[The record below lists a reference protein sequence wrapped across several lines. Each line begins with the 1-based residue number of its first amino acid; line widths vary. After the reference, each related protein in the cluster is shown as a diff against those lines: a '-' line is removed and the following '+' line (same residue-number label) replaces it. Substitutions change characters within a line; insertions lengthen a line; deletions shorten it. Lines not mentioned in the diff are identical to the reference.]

1 MARASFIDDL
11 KTIIKDAKNIRNIAI
26 CAHIDH
32 GKTTLSDNLLSGA
45 GLISSELAGKQQFM
59 DFDKQEQ
66 ERGITIYAANVSM
79 IHTVDGKD
87 YAINL
92 IDTPGHVDFGG
103 DVTRAMRA
111 VDGCVVVVCAVE
123 GAMPQ
128 TETVLRQAL
137 KEQVKPILFINK
149 VDRLIKELKLSPEEV
164 QQRLAKH
171 IAAVNT
177 LIKKYAPLE
186 RQADWMVDVN
196 SGKVVFGSAYHNW
209 AISVPFMKKSGVT
222 FKDIF
227 DAVNGGTEKEFAKKA
242 KAYEVLLDAVIHHLP
257 SPYEAQ
263 RYRIK
268 KIWTG
273 DPESPEGKSMG
284 NCDPN
289 GPVVGVITNVNVD
302 LHAGSICTVRLFSG
316 TVKEGQAVYLV
327 SQESEER
334 VQQVGVYAGPR
345 RIQLGEIS
353 CGNIIA
359 ISGLSKAF
367 SGETV
372 CSTEIKTAPFESIKH
387 IFEPVVTKS
396 IEVKDVKN
404 LPKMIELLRQ
414 RSREDPTIAI
424 KISESTGETL
434 VSALGELHID
444 AKVERFLRD
453 RGIDIIVSKPIV
465 IYKESIFNSSGE
477 YEGKSPNK
485 HNKFYVTVSPMP
497 ESVRDAMNAGL
508 IEEGKVRKQ
517 DVKST
522 VEELVAA
529 GMDRDEAKKVIDLYK
544 GNILLNDT
552 KGIVQLNE
560 VIELVVQSFHEICD
574 QGPLAGEPVM
584 GLIIH
589 LTDAK
594 LHEDAIH
601 RGPAQVLPAV
611 KGAIKN
617 AMVDAK
623 AALLEPKQILRVDSP
638 IERIGDVMKEI
649 QNRRGQILE
658 MVEES
663 GMTVVKCKLPVA
675 EMFGFESS
683 LKSATGGRG
692 FQSLIDITYEKL
704 PNEFQDRTILAIR
717 KRKGMK
723 EELPRIEV
731 D

>member
-11 KTIIKDAKNIRNIAI
+11 KTIIKDAKQIRNIAI

-45 GLISSELAGKQQFM
+45 GLISSDLAGKQCFM

-66 ERGITIYAANVSM
+66 ERGITIYSANVSM
-79 IHTVDGKD
+79 IHNVDNKD
-87 YAINL
+87 FVINL

-171 IAAVNT
+171 IASVNT

-186 RQADWMVDVN
+186 RQAEWMVDVN

-209 AISVPFMKKSGVT
+209 AISIPFMKKSGIT

-242 KAYEVLLDAVIHHLP
+242 KAYEVLLDAVTHHLP
-257 SPYEAQ
+257 SPAEAQ
-263 RYRIK
+263 RYRMK

-273 DPESPEGKSMG
+273 EPDSPEGKSMA

-289 GPVVGVITNVNVD
+289 GPLVGVITNVSVD
-302 LHAGSICTVRLFSG
+302 AHAGSISTVRLFSG
-316 TVKEGQAVYLV
+316 TIREGQAVYLV
-327 SQESEER
+327 SQESDER

-367 SGETV
+367 SGETL
-372 CSTEIKTAPFESIKH
+372 CSAEVKTAPFESIKH
-387 IFEPVVTKS
+387 IFEPVVTKC

-414 RSREDPTIAI
+414 RSREDPTIAV

-434 VSALGELHID
+434 VSGLGELHID
-444 AKVERFLRD
+444 AKIERFLRD
-453 RGIDIIVSKPIV
+453 RGVDIIVSKPIV
-465 IYKESIFNSSGE
+465 IYKESVFNSSNE

-485 HNKFYVTVSPMP
+485 HNKFYVKVTPMP
-497 ESVRDAMNAGL
+497 ESVLAAMNAGL
-508 IEEGKVRKQ
+508 VEEGKVRKQ

-529 GMDRDEAKKVIDLYK
+529 GMDRDEAKRVVDLYK

-552 KGIVQLNE
+552 KGIVQLSE
-560 VIELVVQSFHEICD
+560 VMELVVQSFHEISD
-574 QGPLAGEPVM
+574 QGPLAGEPVTGM
-584 GLIIH
+584 LIH

-594 LHEDAIH
+594 LHDDAIH

-623 AALLEPKQILRVDSP
+623 AGLLEPKQILRVDTP
-638 IERIGDVMKEI
+638 MERIGDVMNEV

-658 MVEES
+658 MTEDS
-663 GMTVVKCKLPVA
+663 GMTVIKCKLPVA
-675 EMFGFESS
+675 EMFGFEGA

-704 PNEFQDRTILAIR
+704 PNDMQDRTVLAIR

>member
-1 MARASFIDDL
+1 MARASFIEDL
-11 KTIIKDAKNIRNIAI
+11 KTIIKDAKQIRNIAI

-45 GLISSELAGKQQFM
+45 GLISSDLAGKQCFM

-66 ERGITIYAANVSM
+66 ERGITIYSANVSM
-79 IHTVDGKD
+79 IHSVGNKD
-87 YAINL
+87 FAINL

-209 AISVPFMKKSGVT
+209 AISIPFMKKSGIT

-227 DAVNGGTEKEFAKKA
+227 DAVNGGTEKEFAKRA
-242 KAYEVLLDAVIHHLP
+242 KAYEVLLDSVIMHLP
-257 SPYEAQ
+257 SPFEAQ

-273 DPESPEGKSMG
+273 EPDSPEGKSMSEC
-284 NCDPN
+284 NPN
-289 GPVVGVITNVNVD
+289 GPLVGVITNVSVD
-302 LHAGSICTVRLFSG
+302 MHAGSISTVRLFSG
-316 TVKEGQAVYLV
+316 TIKEGQAVYLI
-327 SQESEER
+327 SQESDER

-345 RIQLGEIS
+345 RVQLGEIS

-367 SGETV
+367 SGETI
-372 CSTEIKTAPFESIKH
+372 CSAEIKTAPFESIKH

-424 KISESTGETL
+424 KISETTGETL
-434 VSALGELHID
+434 VSGLGELHLD
-444 AKVERFLRD
+444 AKIERFLRD
-453 RGIDIIVSKPIV
+453 RGIDIIVSKPII
-465 IYKESIFNSSGE
+465 IYKESIFNSSNE

-485 HNKFYVTVSPMP
+485 HNKF
-497 ESVRDAMNAGL
+497 
-508 IEEGKVRKQ
+508 
-517 DVKST
+517 
-522 VEELVAA
+522 
-529 GMDRDEAKKVIDLYK
+529 
-544 GNILLNDT
+544 
-552 KGIVQLNE
+552 
-560 VIELVVQSFHEICD
+560 F
-574 QGPLAGEPVM
+574 
-584 GLIIH
+584 
-589 LTDAK
+589 
-594 LHEDAIH
+594 
-601 RGPAQVLPAV
+601 
-611 KGAIKN
+611 
-617 AMVDAK
+617 
-623 AALLEPKQILRVDSP
+623 
-638 IERIGDVMKEI
+638 
-649 QNRRGQILE
+649 
-658 MVEES
+658 
-663 GMTVVKCKLPVA
+663 
-675 EMFGFESS
+675 
-683 LKSATGGRG
+683 
-692 FQSLIDITYEKL
+692 
-704 PNEFQDRTILAIR
+704 
-717 KRKGMK
+717 
-723 EELPRIEV
+723 
-731 D
+731 